1 MNSYWSFHNDDSCI
15 SVSDGHQLKE
25 LRMLLPSFLSFKKKK
40 KKKIWLIKYDLSD
53 LFTLVF

>member
-1 MNSYWSFHNDDSCI
+1 MNSYWSFHNNDSCI

-40 KKKIWLIKYDLSD
+40 KEN
-53 LFTLVF
+53 LVNQI